1 MGAFDRIVQN
11 AAEKLY
17 EDERLRSNLTDGEAK
32 VVLDWASGWVADQ
45 VNAARDE
52 TAAKQIVQDELARVR
67 QTTATLNAL
76 AKKPGALRLADAVAA
91 LEPAVQVQEE
101 MSREQVLKLATE
113 LASAMWTLRAHSEN
127 QKKSKEDA
135 R

>member
-1 MGAFDRIVQN
+1 MPQFDGIIQN
-11 AAEKLY
+11 AVEKLY
-17 EDERLRSNLTDGEAK
+17 EDERLRSNLIDSEAK
-32 VVLDWASGWVADQ
+32 VVLDWASGWVADR
-45 VNAARDE
+45 VRAARDE
-52 TAAKQIVQDELARVR
+52 TAAKQIVQGELARVR
-67 QTTATLNAL
+67 QAATALNAL

-91 LEPAVQVQEE
+91 LEPSMQAQGA

-127 QKKSKEDA
+127 QKKSEEDS